1 MTGKTYR
8 IPGIS
13 CSLCAMALQSL
24 EDDLPGVKRVN
35 ASYRHQRLEVE
46 FDETLLSE
54 ADLLTAIAQLGY
66 EVERNSDDVD
76 RGLLVEAT
84 GHQRRPATHAE
95 SRCQPRRCS
104 YERLTSE

>member
-1 MTGKTYR
+1 MGRKGFIMTKKTYR

-46 FDETLLSE
+46 FDEARLSE
-54 ADLLTAIAQLGY
+54 ADLLAAIVQLGY
-66 EVERNSDDVD
+66 DVEHD
-76 RGLLVEAT
+76 
-84 GHQRRPATHAE
+84 
-95 SRCQPRRCS
+95 SRDGVSSVPK
-104 YERLTSE
+104 